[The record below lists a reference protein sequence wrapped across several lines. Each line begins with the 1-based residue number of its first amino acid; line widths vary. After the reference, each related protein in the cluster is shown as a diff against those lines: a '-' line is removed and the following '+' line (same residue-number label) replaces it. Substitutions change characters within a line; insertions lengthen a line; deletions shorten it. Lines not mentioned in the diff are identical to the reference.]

1 MAKILIVKLAQ
12 DFIHAKFSIPEK
24 TATEAKDHGDM
35 DWIEMRY
42 AEVLLNL
49 AECAAEVGNKS
60 DEVYTILKDI
70 Q

>member
-1 MAKILIVKLAQ
+1 
-12 DFIHAKFSIPEK
+12 
-24 TATEAKDHGDM
+24 M

-70 Q
+70 RKRAGITANADRLYGFKGKYESTRVD

>member
-1 MAKILIVKLAQ
+1 
-12 DFIHAKFSIPEK
+12 
-24 TATEAKDHGDM
+24 M

-70 Q
+70 RKRAGITANADGSMV